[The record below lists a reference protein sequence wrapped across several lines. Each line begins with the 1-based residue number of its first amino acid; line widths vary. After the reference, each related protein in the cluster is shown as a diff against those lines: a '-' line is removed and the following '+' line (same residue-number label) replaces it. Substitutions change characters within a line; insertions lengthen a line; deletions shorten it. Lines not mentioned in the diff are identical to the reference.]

1 MAKSEDENKH
11 LSYGF
16 VKFSNVASAQLA
28 MHDLNGV
35 ILCGR
40 PLKIGKALS
49 RSNKK
54 EDELEHRQAYATA
67 SVHVTFISHQVER
80 IVTEESLRFLF
91 GRFGQVVDAI
101 ICKSNVDQR
110 QARQSGYGFIH
121 FAGGVEG
128 VEASF
133 TAAQTLSDVMIDE
146 VNYKCKI
153 SKDLENQLKVSTVP
167 PVSQPA
173 PFEMNQFFQAPVASS
188 LSAQNPQERSSPR
201 SFGAEPNRATAH
213 RDTER
218 GQMFVD
224 QPAAPAAR
232 LSSPELS
239 QPPTTNSLPLRFG
252 ERHGNNGSAFPPTL
266 GAEYSPHVFSAFPSA
281 STASRPLVGSFGEAS
296 RGGGGAA
303 AAAAG
308 QSADHYYHRLSRPP
322 SSQNIPSRPP
332 ATQLSQMQLHMQ
344 QQYYAEAQFSS
355 RQAFDFAV
363 EPSFASAGQLVSSS
377 SFSRGPQPPQ
387 MPQHFFQR
395 GLSRASVQEKR
406 LTHGLEQFSQS
417 QMGSLSSFSLD
428 VYDVGAPASSSTAGP
443 SSGLAS
449 YNSFT
454 SSLGSL
460 SVGVDASAFPSV
472 PLPSSSLP
480 TPLPRHGAHP
490 IQHSMSSFTLQ
501 QTSQQQGAKDALLA
515 ALDED
520 AFSNLPHS
528 SHSSSAL

>member
-1 MAKSEDENKH
+1 
-11 LSYGF
+11 
-16 VKFSNVASAQLA
+16 
-28 MHDLNGV
+28 
-35 ILCGR
+35 
-40 PLKIGKALS
+40 
-49 RSNKK
+49 
-54 EDELEHRQAYATA
+54 
-67 SVHVTFISHQVER
+67 
-80 IVTEESLRFLF
+80 
-91 GRFGQVVDAI
+91 
-101 ICKSNVDQR
+101 
-110 QARQSGYGFIH
+110 
-121 FAGGVEG
+121 
-128 VEASF
+128 
-133 TAAQTLSDVMIDE
+133 
-146 VNYKCKI
+146 
-153 SKDLENQLKVSTVP
+153 
-167 PVSQPA
+167 
-173 PFEMNQFFQAPVASS
+173 
-188 LSAQNPQERSSPR
+188 
-201 SFGAEPNRATAH
+201 
-213 RDTER
+213 
-218 GQMFVD
+218 
-224 QPAAPAAR
+224 
-232 LSSPELS
+232 
-239 QPPTTNSLPLRFG
+239 
-252 ERHGNNGSAFPPTL
+252 
-266 GAEYSPHVFSAFPSA
+266 
-281 STASRPLVGSFGEAS
+281 
-296 RGGGGAA
+296 
-303 AAAAG
+303 
-308 QSADHYYHRLSRPP
+308 
-322 SSQNIPSRPP
+322 
-332 ATQLSQMQLHMQ
+332 MQLHMQ

-520 AFSNLPHS
+520 AFSSLPHS

>member
-1 MAKSEDENKH
+1 M
-11 LSYGF
+11 F
-16 VKFSNVASAQLA
+16 IIRC
-28 MHDLNGV
+28 DL
-35 ILCGR
+35 
-40 PLKIGKALS
+40 
-49 RSNKK
+49 
-54 EDELEHRQAYATA
+54 
-67 SVHVTFISHQVER
+67 
-80 IVTEESLRFLF
+80 
-91 GRFGQVVDAI
+91 
-101 ICKSNVDQR
+101 QR

-153 SKDLENQLKVSTVP
+153 SKDLENQLKVSAVP
-167 PVSQPA
+167 PVSQPPA
-173 PFEMNQFFQAPVASS
+173 FEINQFFQTPAAST
-188 LSAQNPQERSSPR
+188 LSASNPQERSSPR
-201 SFGAEPNRATAH
+201 SFSVESNRAAAH
-213 RDTER
+213 RETER

-224 QPAAPAAR
+224 HSAAPVGR

-239 QPPTTNSLPLRFG
+239 QPPSTNALPFRFG
-252 ERHGNNGSAFPPTL
+252 ERHVNNGSAFPPTL
-266 GAEYSPHVFSAFPSA
+266 GAEHNPQVFNAFPPSA
-281 STASRPLVGSFGEAS
+281 TSRPLMA
-296 RGGGGAA
+296 GGAPA
-303 AAAAG
+303 AVAG
-308 QSADHYYHRLSRPP
+308 QPTDHYYHRLSRPP
-322 SSQNIPSRPP
+322 SSGNIPSRQPT
-332 ATQLSQMQLHMQ
+332 TQLSQMQLHMQ

-355 RQAFDFAV
+355 RQTLDFAV
-363 EPSFASAGQLVSSS
+363 ESSFTSAGQMASSS
-377 SFSRGPQPPQ
+377 SFSRGPQPQ
-387 MPQHFFQR
+387 MPQHYMQR
-395 GLSRASVQEKR
+395 GLSRTSMQEKR

-428 VYDVGAPASSSTAGP
+428 VYDAGVPASSSTLGP

-520 AFSNLPHS
+520 AFSGLPHS